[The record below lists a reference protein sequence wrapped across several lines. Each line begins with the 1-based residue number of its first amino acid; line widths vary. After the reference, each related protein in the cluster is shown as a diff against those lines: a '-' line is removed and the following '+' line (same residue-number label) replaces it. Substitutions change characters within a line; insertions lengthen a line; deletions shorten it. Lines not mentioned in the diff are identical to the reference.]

1 MRSLAL
7 RERGLE
13 ATSSAEAESGCL
25 RSEEHTS
32 ELQSQR

>member
-25 RSEEHTS
+25 VIRRHGV
-32 ELQSQR
+32 RGFP